1 MTHIIGFDAE
11 TLSFK
16 PLQQV
21 GANAYL
27 GDSHTRCAMFVYH
40 RVGSDEKPHLWLE
53 GDPVPAELVD
63 FVLGGGALSG
73 WNVIGFDRLVWNLIL
88 VPRHGFPV
96 IPDEAW
102 RDSMHLA
109 AAANLPRSLEGC
121 ANAVGVVHDSSLKDS
136 NRIRRIT
143 DSNRTPVPDT
153 VSKILND
160 PFAADA
166 ARAAN
171 FLATPDLCG
180 AERLHW
186 AKEIA
191 KHPRYSVTLDLQWL
205 AARCVQDVSMEEAVL
220 VRLPPWPDMEPWLS
234 MPAIDRRINDRGVMI
249 DVPLV
254 QGLARAAAVETA
266 RLDKE
271 MNALTGG
278 AVPRTTNVESLKEW
292 LVARKVE
299 LPAKTAP
306 AAEDASDDDDDEG
319 GAKESNWRLRKSDIA
334 DLLSRSDIPD
344 DCRSALFMRA
354 EAAKASVRK
363 LKTMLAIADGGRLRG
378 MLTLMGAQATGR
390 WSSGKAQL
398 HNTVRDAFA
407 KDYETIAEQN
417 GLDPKKD
424 KALVRQ
430 VAAQSLLT
438 AIRVGRTGD
447 PDLIRCMY
455 ETTRTD
461 LRGRTRLEG
470 VLPWVSRM
478 MRRTICAPEG
488 YLLLNGDFA
497 NIEARI
503 PVWLAGQ
510 EETVQAFARG
520 EDLYRVQASPV
531 YGVPPEAL
539 TSEQRQIGK
548 VMRLFL
554 GFCGGVNAFIP
565 AAMNYG
571 LVIPREEGQRYVTIF
586 RDTNKTLMDF
596 CDINLAYAAWA
607 IQYPG
612 QEFQV
617 PPKGLVTWF
626 MRDGCLCCRLP
637 SGRLLRYWG
646 PQLVQGFWPDGR
658 PKNQLDLTVLVIK
671 GRAVFRR
678 TLWRGLAIENLTQA
692 IAADLL
698 ATALKNLDDAGIPV
712 TLHVHDSAAAE
723 VAEDRAQAMLPVFKQ
738 AMLAAP
744 AWAAGLPLAVDA
756 DASARFG

>member
-1 MTHIIGFDAE
+1 
-11 TLSFK
+11 
-16 PLQQV
+16 
-21 GANAYL
+21 
-27 GDSHTRCAMFVYH
+27 MFAYH
-40 RVGSDEKPHLWLE
+40 RVGEGGVARLWRE
-53 GDPVPAELVD
+53 GDPLPYDLIGHLANGVPLA
-63 FVLGGGALSG
+63 G
-73 WNVIGFDRLVWNLIL
+73 WNVLGFDRLVWNRIL
-88 VPRHGFPV
+88 VIKHGFPAV
-96 IPDEAW
+96 PDDAW

-143 DSNRTPVPDT
+143 DANRTPIPAT
-153 VSKILND
+153 VAEILNS
-160 PFAADA
+160 PGRFDA
-166 ARAAN
+166 K
-171 FLATPDLCG
+171 LV
-180 AERLHW
+180 E
-186 AKEIA
+186 
-191 KHPRYSVTLDLQWL
+191 DLQWL
-205 AARCVQDVSMEEAVL
+205 AARCVQDVSMEEGVL
-220 VRLPPWPDMEPWLS
+220 VRLPPWPDMEPWLN

-266 RLDKE
+266 RLDRE
-271 MNALTGG
+271 MNSLTGG
-278 AVPRTTNVESLKEW
+278 AVPRTTNIEALKDW
-292 LVARKVE
+292 LIARGVE
-299 LPAKTAP
+299 LPLKAP
-306 AAEDASDDDDDEG
+306 ASDDDDPVDDDDDTDA
-319 GAKESNWRLRKSDIA
+319 GAKESKWRLRKSDIA
-334 DLLSRSDIPD
+334 DLLSRSDISD
-344 DCRSALFMRA
+344 DCRTALFMRA

-378 MLTLMGAQATGR
+378 MMTLMGAQATGR

-398 HNTVRDAFA
+398 HNMVRDAFA
-407 KDYETIAEQN
+407 KDYENIAEQN

-424 KALVRQ
+424 KARVRQ
-430 VAAQSLLT
+430 VALQSLLT

-596 CDINLAYAAWA
+596 CDANLSSAALA

-617 PPKGLVTWF
+617 PPKGLVSWLV
-626 MRDGCLCCRLP
+626 RDGCLLCRLP
-637 SGRLLRYWG
+637 SGRFLRYWG
-646 PQLVQGFWPDGR
+646 PRLSQGYWSDGR
-658 PKNQLDLTVLVIK
+658 PKNTLDVTVLVVK

-698 ATALKNLDDAGIPV
+698 ANALKNLDDANIPV

-723 VAEDRAQAMLPVFKQ
+723 VAEDRAQDTLPVFKQ

-756 DASARFG
+756 DASARFA

>member
-1 MTHIIGFDAE
+1 
-11 TLSFK
+11 
-16 PLQQV
+16 
-21 GANAYL
+21 
-27 GDSHTRCAMFVYH
+27 
-40 RVGSDEKPHLWLE
+40 
-53 GDPVPAELVD
+53 
-63 FVLGGGALSG
+63 
-73 WNVIGFDRLVWNLIL
+73 
-88 VPRHGFPV
+88 
-96 IPDEAW
+96 
-102 RDSMHLA
+102 
-109 AAANLPRSLEGC
+109 
-121 ANAVGVVHDSSLKDS
+121 
-136 NRIRRIT
+136 
-143 DSNRTPVPDT
+143 
-153 VSKILND
+153 
-160 PFAADA
+160 
-166 ARAAN
+166 
-171 FLATPDLCG
+171 
-180 AERLHW
+180 
-186 AKEIA
+186 
-191 KHPRYSVTLDLQWL
+191 
-205 AARCVQDVSMEEAVL
+205 
-220 VRLPPWPDMEPWLS
+220 
-234 MPAIDRRINDRGVMI
+234 
-249 DVPLV
+249 
-254 QGLARAAAVETA
+254 
-266 RLDKE
+266 

-299 LPAKTAP
+299 LPMKATA
-306 AAEDASDDDDDEG
+306 AAAQEEDEPDEEDNADT
-319 GAKESNWRLRKSDIA
+319 GAKESKWRLRKSDIA

-363 LKTMLAIADGGRLRG
+363 LNTMLAIADGGRLRG
-378 MLTLMGAQATGR
+378 MMTLMGAQATGR

-398 HNTVRDAFA
+398 HNMVRDAFA
-407 KDYETIAEQN
+407 KDYENIAEQN

-430 VAAQSLLT
+430 VAQQSLLT
-438 AIRVGRTGD
+438 AIQVGRTGD
-447 PDLIRCMY
+447 PDLIRWMY
-455 ETTRTD
+455 ETTRKD
-461 LRGRTRLEG
+461 LRGRTRVEG

-571 LVIPREEGQRYVTIF
+571 LVIPREDGQRYVTIF

-596 CDINLAYAAWA
+596 CDANLSSAALA

-617 PPKGLVTWF
+617 PPKGLVSWLV
-626 MRDGCLCCRLP
+626 RDGCLLCRLP
-637 SGRLLRYWG
+637 SGRFLRYWG
-646 PQLVQGFWPDGR
+646 PRLSQGYWSDGR
-658 PKNQLDLTVLVIK
+658 PKNTLDVTVLVVK

-698 ATALKNLDDAGIPV
+698 ANALKNLDDANIPV

-723 VAEDRAQAMLPVFKQ
+723 VAEDRAQDTLPVFKQ

-756 DASARFG
+756 DASARFA